1 MRKHI
6 ILILTFTPLFAF
18 AEGQDA
24 LGIFSD
30 VIDFIKVFSVWGIM
44 IFILI
49 RILNYFRSTKL
60 KTLHKK
66 YIWIGTGLISLFV
79 WSMIKHD
86 PYPYEGPIDSIF
98 KTLPTYDENQE
109 HSDGVTEYVY
119 DSSIDS
125 DGVYVWKNGE
135 KIFVRKLTDKEK
147 NNEELNETLTKKVI
161 DSWEK

>member
-1 MRKHI
+1 MKKKL

-24 LGIFSD
+24 LGVFLD

-49 RILNYFRSTKL
+49 RILHYVRSTKL
-60 KTLHKK
+60 KTKHKK
-66 YIWIGTGLISLFV
+66 YIWFGTGIIALFV

-98 KTLPTYDENQE
+98 KKMPVFNENE
-109 HSDGVTEYVY
+109 RHSDGVVEYVFQ
-119 DSSIDS
+119 SEIDS
-125 DGVYVWKNGE
+125 AGVYVWKNNI
-135 KIFVRKLTDKEK
+135 KSFVRKLTDKEQRTK
-147 NNEELNETLTKKVI
+147 SINEQLTKEILKK
-161 DSWEK
+161 E